1 VWAAAHG
8 DEGVIIEQR
17 FAAVIRER
25 QVGVD
30 GVIGQVLTAGE
41 GAPLVLLH
49 GDGDSPAVWQWV
61 LPALARAHRVFA
73 PSLPGHA
80 DTDKPRRD
88 YSREYMTR
96 FMRGFLDALGLD
108 RCVLVGHSIGGL
120 VALRLALADPDRF
133 PALVLL
139 DSAGLGPEVSP
150 LLALESLPWAGEFAV
165 ATARSPFG
173 GSLRAL
179 SRLSQLF
186 WRYDRAPASWLAEQR
201 RLALLPG
208 FLDASIAAKRAV
220 LGPVGQ
226 REVLLDQLHRLPMPT
241 LVVWGANDGVVPV
254 VHAHSAVH
262 RLPHAELAV
271 IPQCGHTAHVER
283 PEEFLGALVPF
294 LSRHRNH
301 LPTPTQERT

>member
-1 VWAAAHG
+1 
-8 DEGVIIEQR
+8 VIIEER
-17 FAAVIRER
+17 FAAVVHQR

-30 GVIGQVLTAGE
+30 GVTAQLLTAGE
-41 GAPLVLLH
+41 GVPLVLLH

-61 LPALARAHRVFA
+61 LPALAREHQVFA

-80 DTDKPRRD
+80 DTDKPRVD
-88 YSREYMTR
+88 YSREYMTQFIR
-96 FMRGFLDALGLD
+96 RCLDALALD

-139 DSAGLGPEVSP
+139 DSTGLGPEVNP
-150 LLALESLPWAGEFAV
+150 LLALESLPVVGEFAI

-173 GSLRAL
+173 DTLRAL
-179 SRLSQLF
+179 SRVSQLF
-186 WRYDRAPASWLAEQR
+186 WRPDRAPAGWLAEQR

-220 LGPVGQ
+220 LGPWGQ
-226 REVLLDQLHRLPMPT
+226 REVLLDQLHNLRMPT
-241 LVVWGANDGVVPV
+241 LVMWGANDAIVPV
-254 VHAHSAVH
+254 VHAQRAVR
-262 RLPHAELAV
+262 RLPDAELAV
-271 IPQCGHTAHVER
+271 VSQCGHMAHVER

-294 LSRHRNH
+294 LTRHRHH
-301 LPTPTQERT
+301 LRVDVPTPTQRRT